1 MSRADLLAL
10 TPDALAALANRGL
23 VKRAAKELDNGVV
36 PEVSVDADKV
46 VHGVFPDGVTTT
58 LPPGAGL
65 DAGTCSCGAPGACRH
80 RIALVLAF
88 QRVATA
94 KPAPA
99 EATATLP
106 PDALGLTPQRSGAA
120 EPAQPVVQR
129 ADLMALT
136 QDALTALANRGLVKR
151 AAKELDNGVAPEVS
165 VDDDGTVRGVFP
177 DGATATLPPGVGLD
191 AGDCSCGAPGACR
204 HRIGLVLA
212 FQRVGAAEPAQPVA
226 QRADLMALTQDA
238 LTALANRGL
247 VKRAAKELDSG
258 VTPEVSIDNDGTVRG
273 AFPDDVVAALPPGVG
288 LEAGVCSCGAPGVCR
303 HRIALVLAFQRRAG
317 DAPAEES
324 VVDWSPGEFTDEQ
337 LDSAFGAR
345 TMAAARKAWRAG
357 YPAHV
362 RRPVGDDPALVEL
375 AASTVRFLV
384 RGELGYVDTDTTA
397 TRRDLNVVLAVWA
410 FRAAD
415 DRDRAAPSQRIDV
428 GGTGEAA
435 DTGLGT
441 ALAAVDDVL
450 RSGAVHAGPVLAAS
464 LRRAADEAE
473 SRNLRWPVAVL
484 EDLSGQLTAYQER
497 AATYRS
503 ERLAALVAELHAR
516 HRAVT
521 SGGASLRSRVLG
533 TEERAST
540 PLRRVRLVG
549 LGCRVTGVGEARQV
563 EVYLADPHTGT
574 VLVLRREWAAEDTTT
589 GHDLAGRRI
598 VGASLRSLSISNVVS
613 ESATRS
619 AGREIRISQ
628 GQLAKTAVTPLG
640 EAWSSLPPSLRV
652 ESYAELS
659 AELAELPPWCVRPR
673 VAAEFVRVLRV
684 ESVSWVSYAPG
695 AQRLT
700 AEIVDGTGASAIVV
714 CDHRSVAPGALDALA
729 ASLQDAVYLSGTVR
743 RMGGTVFVE
752 PIAVHRGAA
761 VEVLDLAAAKRGELA
776 TVEREE
782 SDPLVAA
789 LDSGL
794 AVLAEA
800 AHRGVQHASPTYAD
814 RVAAAAEGLG
824 RVGLGRCAAAL
835 RGSVGSLKDW
845 VDAFL
850 LLSTVSEFR

>member
-23 VKRAAKELDNGVV
+23 VKRAAKELDNGVA

-46 VHGVFPDGVTTT
+46 VHGVFPDGVTAT

-65 DAGTCSCGAPGACRH
+65 DAGTCSCGAPG
-80 RIALVLAF
+80 V
-88 QRVATA
+88 
-94 KPAPA
+94 
-99 EATATLP
+99 
-106 PDALGLTPQRSGAA
+106 
-120 EPAQPVVQR
+120 
-129 ADLMALT
+129 
-136 QDALTALANRGLVKR
+136 
-151 AAKELDNGVAPEVS
+151 
-165 VDDDGTVRGVFP
+165 
-177 DGATATLPPGVGLD
+177 
-191 AGDCSCGAPGACR
+191 CR

-212 FQRVGAAEPAQPVA
+212 FQRTATTKPAQPKAVALPPDALGLASQRSGAAEPAQPMA

-238 LTALANRGL
+238 LAALANRGL
-247 VKRAAKELDSG
+247 VKRAVKELDSGIAPEVSVDSDGTVRGVSPDGVTATLPPGVGLDAGKCSCGAPGVCRHRIGLVLAFQRSGAVEPAQPMAQRADLMALTQDTLAALANRGLVKRAVKELDSG
-258 VTPEVSIDNDGTVRG
+258 VAPEVSVDSDGTVRG
-273 AFPDDVVAALPPGVG
+273 VFPDDVIAALPPGVG

-317 DAPAEES
+317 DAPVEEAS
-324 VVDWSPGEFTDEQ
+324 VDWSPGEFTDEQ

-345 TMAAARKAWRAG
+345 TLAAARKAWRAG
-357 YPAHV
+357 YPALV
-362 RRPVGDDPALVEL
+362 RRPAGDDPALVEL

-384 RGELGYVDTDTTA
+384 PGELGYIDTDTTPA
-397 TRRDLNVVLAVWA
+397 RRDLNVVLAVWA

-415 DRDRAAPSQRIDV
+415 ERDRAAPSQRIDV
-428 GGTGEAA
+428 GGSGEAA
-435 DTGLGT
+435 GTGLDT

-450 RSGAVHAGPVLAAS
+450 RAGAVHAGPVLAAS

-484 EDLSGQLTAYQER
+484 EDLSSQLTAYQER

-503 ERLAALVAELHAR
+503 ERLAALIAELHAR

-521 SGGASLRSRVLG
+521 SGGSSLRSRVLG

-540 PLRRVRLVG
+540 PLRRVRLIG
-549 LGCRVTGVGEARQV
+549 LGCRVTPVGEARQV
-563 EVYLADPHTGT
+563 EVYLADPHSGT

-589 GHDLAGRRI
+589 GHDLAGRRV
-598 VGASLRSLSISNVVS
+598 VGAPLRSLSISNVVS

-700 AEIVDGTGASAIVV
+700 AEVVDPEGTTATVV
-714 CDHRSVAPGALDALA
+714 CDYRAVSPGALDVLA
-729 ASLQDAVYLSGTVR
+729 ALLTDAHYLSGTVR
-743 RMGGTVFVE
+743 RVGGTVLIE
-752 PIAVHRGAA
+752 PIAIHTGTA
-761 VEVLDLAAAKRGELA
+761 VEVLDLAATNRSTLTTIDHDQA
-776 TVEREE
+776 
-782 SDPLVAA
+782 DPLVAA
-789 LDSGL
+789 LNTALDT
-794 AVLAEA
+794 LAEA
-800 AHRGVQHASPTYAD
+800 AHRGLDHPSSTYSH
-814 RVAAAAEGLG
+814 RVEAAAARLG
-824 RVGLGRCAAAL
+824 EVGLGRCEVAVRNSDEAL
-835 RGSVGSLKDW
+835 TDW
-845 VDAFL
+845 VDAYL
-850 LLSTVSEFR
+850 MVSTTAEFR